1 MRRLAIATVTAPV
14 FIAGCAA
21 RVTPTDKTP
30 GTLAELRS
38 VHPDLQEV
46 KVEQGLDQAMQQ
58 YRRFL
63 EETPE
68 TTMTPEAIR
77 RLADLQIEKQFGIRA
92 GNAKPREMTA
102 RKPAQ
107 VLAGSPAGSFH
118 PAAAAAGSGLHESDQ
133 DFERR
138 TTAEAGILAGSNA
151 GASSGDAA
159 RAGADPEGPLEAIA
173 LYNRLLTEYPSYKNS
188 DQVLYQMARA
198 YDELGRTEEA
208 IETMERLILTN
219 PRSSHVDEVQFR
231 RGEYFFTRR
240 RYRDAESAYSGIVKL
255 GAGSEFYE
263 LALYKLG
270 WTLYKQEFYEEALQR
285 YIALLD
291 HKVSIGY
298 DFDRTHDEDN
308 DRRVADTFRV
318 ISLSFSNLGGSE
330 TLPQYFS
337 KFGNRSYEDRIYS
350 SLGEHYL
357 DKLRYDDAAKTYKAF
372 VTLHPFHRAAPRF
385 SMRVVDIFTQGGFPK
400 LVLESK
406 REFAAKYG
414 LKAEYWRHFKPE
426 ESPEVLAYLKTNLK
440 DLATHY
446 HAQYQDADDANE
458 KGTNYRE
465 ASKWYGAYLESFPKE
480 ADSASVNYQ
489 LADLLLENKDF
500 GEAAKQYE
508 RTAYGYAPH
517 SQSGPAGYAAICAYR
532 EQLKIAGKEQQDAVK
547 RDAVASS
554 LKFADAF
561 PQDEHAAAV
570 LGAAADDMYE
580 MKDYK
585 AAIEADQRV
594 IDKYPGALA
603 SIRRSAWIVVAH
615 GSFELAEYAQAELA
629 YSQVLAVTPEGDES
643 RAALVDNLAASI
655 YKQGE
660 LANEAQDYHAAADHF
675 LRIRT
680 AAPTSSIRATAEYD
694 AGAALV
700 RMQDW
705 KAAVD
710 VLEAFRT
717 AFPKNKL
724 QLEATKQIAY
734 AYRQNGEL
742 SQAASEY
749 ERIASQSDD
758 AALRS
763 EALLDAGDLYAQ
775 SNSRD
780 RALDVYN
787 RYVKE
792 FPKPIEMAIET
803 RFKIAEMYKAAHDET
818 LYHQQLEEIVSAD
831 AGAGSERTGRTRTL
845 AARSALVLAEQLY
858 GNFVVV
864 KLQQPFETS
873 LKEKQQRM
881 DVAIKTLSRLVDYQ
895 IADVT
900 AAATYYMAETYSN
913 FSHSLLE
920 SERPDDLKP
929 EDLEEFKNKLDE
941 AAFPFEEKAIK
952 VHEKNM
958 ELLHS
963 GVFNS
968 WTEKSLSKLTEL
980 MPGRYAKRETSSGFL
995 DAIDSPIDKPQ
1006 ESQVPGA
1013 TLGNANTAL
1022 AQSDHTTHPAPT
1034 AVDDGAV
1041 KHAAARRPRGRPPVP
1056 LAVSSS
1062 SDAGPL
1068 AQGVAVTDQMR
1079 ADFASAVG
1087 MLKEERYEPGIAL
1100 LLKMTEKMPALTAAH
1115 IDLGIAYARTADLD
1129 RAEASLNKALEADP
1143 KWPVAHNELGMVQR
1157 RKGQF
1162 AKARISY
1169 EAALAQSAN
1178 FQYAHRNLAI
1188 LCDLYLGDST
1198 CAVEHYEAYNRIV
1211 PEDAEV
1217 VKWIADLRSRVKKPE
1232 QR

>member
-1 MRRLAIATVTAPV
+1 MRGLAIPIVIAPV
-14 FIAGCAA
+14 FMVGCAA
-21 RVTPTDKTP
+21 RPIKPVGTA
-30 GTLAELRS
+30 GTLAELRN
-38 VHPDLQEV
+38 VRPDVQEV
-46 KVEQGLDQAMQQ
+46 KVEQGLDQAMQH

-63 EETPE
+63 EQTPE
-68 TTMTPEAIR
+68 TAMTPEAMR
-77 RLADLQIEKQFGIRA
+77 RLADLQLEKQFGIRA
-92 GNAKPREMTA
+92 GNAKPREMA
-102 RKPAQ
+102 APKPAN
-107 VLAGSPAGSFH
+107 VLAGSRTGSPN
-118 PAAAAAGSGLHESDQ
+118 PAAAAASARLPESDQ

-151 GASSGDAA
+151 GASTADTV

-198 YDELGRTEEA
+198 YDELGRTDEA
-208 IETMERLILTN
+208 IETMERLIRTN
-219 PRSSHVDEVQFR
+219 PHSLHLDEVQFR

-240 RYRDAESAYSGIVKL
+240 RYRDAESAYSGAVKL
-255 GAGSEFYE
+255 GHASEFYE

-270 WTLYKQEFYEEALQR
+270 WTFYKQEFYEEALQK
-285 YIALLD
+285 YIGLLD
-291 HKVSIGY
+291 YKVSIGY
-298 DFDRTHDEDN
+298 DFDQKHDEDN

-318 ISLSFSNLGGSE
+318 ISLSFSNLGGPE
-330 TLPQYFS
+330 TVPEYFS

-357 DKLRYDDAAKTYKAF
+357 GKLRYDDAAKTYKGF
-372 VTLHPFHRAAPRF
+372 VALYPLHRAAPRF
-385 SMRVVDIFTQGGFPK
+385 SMRVVDTFTQGGFPK

-406 REFAAKYG
+406 REFASKYG

-446 HAQYQDADDANE
+446 HAQYQNANGADE
-458 KGTNYRE
+458 KLTNYRE
-465 ASKWYGAYLESFPKE
+465 ASQWYGAYLESFPKE
-480 ADSASVNYQ
+480 GDSASVNYQ

-517 SQSGPAGYAAICAYR
+517 PQSAAAGYAAIYAFR
-532 EQLKIAGKEQQDAVK
+532 EQLKVADKKQQDAVK
-547 RDAVASS
+547 RDTVASS

-561 PQDEHAAAV
+561 PQDDHAAAV
-570 LGAAADDMYE
+570 LGAAADDLYE

-585 AAIEADQRV
+585 PAVEADQRV
-594 IDKYPGALA
+594 IDKYPGAAA

-615 GSFELAEYAQAELA
+615 GSFELAEYPQAEHA
-629 YSQVLAVTPEGDES
+629 YTQVLEVTPEGDAS

-660 LANEAQDYHAAADHF
+660 LANEAKDYRAAADHF

-694 AGAALV
+694 AGAALI

-717 AFPKNKL
+717 TFPENKL

-734 AYRQNGEL
+734 AYRQSGQL
-742 SQAASEY
+742 SHAAGEY

-758 AALRS
+758 PALRS

-775 SNSRD
+775 SNSQD
-780 RALDVYN
+780 RALDAYK
-787 RYVKE
+787 RYVKD
-792 FPKPIEMAIET
+792 FPKPVETAIET
-803 RFKIAEMYKAAHDET
+803 RFKIAEMYKAANDET
-818 LYHQQLEEIVSAD
+818 LYHQQLEEIVSVE

-864 KLQQPFETS
+864 KLRQPFETS
-873 LKEKQQRM
+873 LQDKKQRM
-881 DVAIKTLSRLVDYQ
+881 DATIAALSRLVDYG
-895 IADVT
+895 IDEVTT
-900 AAATYYMAETYSN
+900 AATFYMAETYSN
-913 FSHSLLE
+913 FSRSLLE

-958 ELLHS
+958 ELLHA

-968 WTEKSLSKLTEL
+968 WTEKSLSRLTEL
-980 MPGRYAKRETSSGFL
+980 MPGRYAKHETSSGFL
-995 DAIDSPIDKPQ
+995 DAIDSHAQGSPAP
-1006 ESQVPGA
+1006 QVPNPSA
-1013 TLGNANTAL
+1013 PGNAI
-1022 AQSDHTTHPAPT
+1022 
-1034 AVDDGAV
+1034 
-1041 KHAAARRPRGRPPVP
+1041 K
-1056 LAVSSS
+1056 
-1062 SDAGPL
+1062 
-1068 AQGVAVTDQMR
+1068 QGVAVTDEMR
-1079 ADFASAVG
+1079 AAYESAVG

-1100 LLKMTEKMPALTAAH
+1100 LLKVTEKMPALTAAH
-1115 IDLGIAYARTADLD
+1115 IDLGIAYARTGDLD
-1129 RAEASLNKALEADP
+1129 RAEASLNKALESDP
-1143 KWPVAHNELGMVQR
+1143 KQPAAYNELGMVQR
-1157 RKGQF
+1157 RKEQF
-1162 AKARISY
+1162 AKARASY
-1169 EAALAQSAN
+1169 EAALAQSAD

-1188 LCDLYLGDST
+1188 LCDLYLGDYT
-1198 CAVEHYEAYNRIV
+1198 CAMEHYEAYSRIV
-1211 PEDAEV
+1211 PDDAEV
-1217 VKWIADLRSRVKKPE
+1217 VKWIADLRNRAKKQE
-1232 QR
+1232 KQ